1 MNDTMNQTA
10 PTLRLQNIAR
20 TFYQGDRTLQVLRD
34 ASLEVRPG
42 EIVALVGQS
51 GSGKSTLLH
60 IAGLLERPDSG
71 EITLDGKACGKLD
84 DTARTTLRRQYI
96 GFVYQYHHLLAEFTA
111 LENVMLP
118 QMLNGLPRGEAR
130 QRAQQLLQMLGLEE
144 RAEHRPAKLS
154 GGEQQRVAIA
164 RAVANVPRLLLADEP
179 TGNLDQKTADK
190 VFAQLLALV
199 LAARFRK
206 PWPIVLGILVATLAN
221 HGLAGALGAWVT
233 TVVGPQVLRWILGV
247 SFIAMAVWMLI
258 PDKLDEGDADG
269 APRWGVFGTTLVAFF
284 LAEMGDK
291 TQIATV
297 MLAAQ
302 YNAYLWVVAG
312 TTLGMMLAN
321 APVVWLGDRI
331 TRLVPIRVVHGVS
344 AVIFLVLGLVAIF
357 APV

>member
-1 MNDTMNQTA
+1 M
-10 PTLRLQNIAR
+10 
-20 TFYQGDRTLQVLRD
+20 
-34 ASLEVRPG
+34 
-42 EIVALVGQS
+42 
-51 GSGKSTLLH
+51 
-60 IAGLLERPDSG
+60 
-71 EITLDGKACGKLD
+71 
-84 DTARTTLRRQYI
+84 
-96 GFVYQYHHLLAEFTA
+96 
-111 LENVMLP
+111 
-118 QMLNGLPRGEAR
+118 
-130 QRAQQLLQMLGLEE
+130 
-144 RAEHRPAKLS
+144 
-154 GGEQQRVAIA
+154 
-164 RAVANVPRLLLADEP
+164 
-179 TGNLDQKTADK
+179 
-190 VFAQLLALV
+190 
-199 LAARFRK
+199 
-206 PWPIVLGILVATLAN
+206 
-221 HGLAGALGAWVT
+221 T